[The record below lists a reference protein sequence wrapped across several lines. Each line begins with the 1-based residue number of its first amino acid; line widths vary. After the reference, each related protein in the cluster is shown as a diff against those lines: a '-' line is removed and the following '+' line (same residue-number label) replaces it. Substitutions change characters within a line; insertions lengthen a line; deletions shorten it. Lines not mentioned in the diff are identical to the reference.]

1 MLMTGTAQ
9 HRFRR
14 AADKQDEEEAP
25 VKTVVLGATGMA
37 GSRIAAEAVR
47 RGDEVVAVSRSGAA
61 PVDSPLLTAVAA
73 DAGSVQEV
81 AEVVR
86 GADVVASALAPA
98 RDGSDPRGPFAALY
112 DAVLDGVRAGS
123 VRRVLIVGGAGSLQ
137 VDEDTLLKDTPAVPD
152 PVKPEAQ
159 ALTDV
164 LAKLRTVDD
173 LEWTYITPAADFA
186 PGDRTGTFR
195 IGGDAVLTDSEGN
208 SHISAEDY
216 AIAFVDEM
224 ENAEH
229 PNTRICVAY

>member
-1 MLMTGTAQ
+1 M
-9 HRFRR
+9 
-14 AADKQDEEEAP
+14 
-25 VKTVVLGATGMA
+25 KTIVLGATGMA

-61 PVDSPLLTAVAA
+61 PVDSPLLTAVAV

-81 AEVVR
+81 AEVVK

-98 RDGSDPRGPFAALY
+98 RDGSDPRGPFVALY
-112 DAVLDGVRAGS
+112 DAVLDGVRAGN
-123 VRRVLIVGGAGSLQ
+123 VRRVVIVGGAGSLQ
-137 VDEDTLLKDTPAVPD
+137 ADDDTLLMDTPAVPD

-159 ALTDV
+159 ALNDV

-173 LEWTYITPAADFA
+173 LEWTYITPAANFT
-186 PGDRTGTFR
+186 PGERTGTFR
-195 IGGDAVLTDSEGN
+195 IGGDTVLTDSEGN
-208 SHISAEDY
+208 SNISAEDY

-229 PNTRICVAY
+229 PNTRISVAY

>member
-1 MLMTGTAQ
+1 
-9 HRFRR
+9 
-14 AADKQDEEEAP
+14 

-61 PVDSPLLTAVAA
+61 PVDSPLLTAVAV
-73 DAGSVQEV
+73 DAASVQEV
-81 AEVVR
+81 AEVVK

-98 RDGSDPRGPFAALY
+98 RDGSDPRGPFVALY
-112 DAVLDGVRAGS
+112 DAVLDGVRAGN
-123 VRRVLIVGGAGSLQ
+123 VRRVVIVGGAGSLQ
-137 VDEDTLLKDTPAVPD
+137 ADDDTLLMDTPAVPD

-159 ALTDV
+159 ALNDV

-173 LEWTYITPAADFA
+173 LEWTYITPAANFT
-186 PGDRTGTFR
+186 PGERTGTFR
-195 IGGDAVLTDSEGN
+195 IGGDTVLTDSEGN
-208 SHISAEDY
+208 SNISAEDY

-229 PNTRICVAY
+229 PNTRISVAY

>member
-1 MLMTGTAQ
+1 M
-9 HRFRR
+9 
-14 AADKQDEEEAP
+14 
-25 VKTVVLGATGMA
+25 KTVVLGATGMA

-61 PVDSPLLTAVAA
+61 PVDSPLLTPVAA
-73 DAGSVQEV
+73 DAGSVKEI
-81 AEVVR
+81 AEVVK

-98 RDGSDPRGPFAALY
+98 RDGSDPRGPFTALY
-112 DAVLDGVRAGS
+112 DAVLDGVRAGG
-123 VRRVLIVGGAGSLQ
+123 VHRMVVVGGAGSLQ
-137 VDEDTLLKDTPAVPD
+137 VDKNTLLKDTPAVPE

-159 ALTDV
+159 ALIDV
-164 LAKLRTVDD
+164 LAKLREIDD
-173 LEWTYITPAADFA
+173 LQWTYITPAAAFA
-186 PGDRTGTFR
+186 PGERTGNFR

-208 SHISAEDY
+208 SRISAEDY

>member
-1 MLMTGTAQ
+1 
-9 HRFRR
+9 
-14 AADKQDEEEAP
+14 

-61 PVDSPLLTAVAA
+61 PVDSPLLTPVAA
-73 DAGSVQEV
+73 DAGSVKEI
-81 AEVVR
+81 AEVVK

-98 RDGSDPRGPFAALY
+98 RDGSDPRGPFTALY
-112 DAVLDGVRAGS
+112 DAVLDGVRAGG
-123 VRRVLIVGGAGSLQ
+123 VHRMVVVGGAGSLQ
-137 VDEDTLLKDTPAVPD
+137 VDKNTLLKDTPAVPE

-159 ALTDV
+159 ALIDV
-164 LAKLRTVDD
+164 LAKLREIDD
-173 LEWTYITPAADFA
+173 LEWTYITPAAAFA
-186 PGDRTGTFR
+186 PGERTGNFR

-208 SHISAEDY
+208 SRISAEDY

>member
-1 MLMTGTAQ
+1 
-9 HRFRR
+9 
-14 AADKQDEEEAP
+14 

-61 PVDSPLLTAVAA
+61 PVDSPLLTPVAA
-73 DAGSVQEV
+73 DAGSVKEI
-81 AEVVR
+81 AEVVK

-98 RDGSDPRGPFAALY
+98 RDGSDPRGPFTALY
-112 DAVLDGVRAGS
+112 DAVLDGVRAGG
-123 VRRVLIVGGAGSLQ
+123 VHRMVVVGGAGSLQ
-137 VDEDTLLKDTPAVPD
+137 VDKNTLLKDTPAVPE

-159 ALTDV
+159 ALIDV
-164 LAKLRTVDD
+164 LAKLREVDD
-173 LEWTYITPAADFA
+173 LEWTYITPAAAFA
-186 PGDRTGTFR
+186 PGERTGNFR

-208 SHISAEDY
+208 SRISAEDY

>member
-1 MLMTGTAQ
+1 
-9 HRFRR
+9 
-14 AADKQDEEEAP
+14 
-25 VKTVVLGATGMA
+25 MA

-61 PVDSPLLTAVAA
+61 PVDSPLLTAVAV

-81 AEVVR
+81 AEVVK
-86 GADVVASALAPA
+86 GADVVASALAPP
-98 RDGSDPRGPFAALY
+98 RDGSDPRGPFVALY
-112 DAVLDGVRAGS
+112 EAVLDGVRAGS
-123 VRRVLIVGGAGSLQ
+123 VRRMVIVGGAGSLQ
-137 VDEDTLLKDTPAVPD
+137 VDEDTLLMDTPAVPD

-159 ALTDV
+159 ALIDV

-173 LEWTYITPAADFA
+173 LEWTYITPAANFA
-186 PGDRTGTFR
+186 PGERTGTFR

-208 SHISAEDY
+208 SRISAEDY

>member
-1 MLMTGTAQ
+1 
-9 HRFRR
+9 
-14 AADKQDEEEAP
+14 

-61 PVDSPLLTAVAA
+61 PVDSPLLTPVAA
-73 DAGSVQEV
+73 DAGSVKEI
-81 AEVVR
+81 AEVVK

-98 RDGSDPRGPFAALY
+98 RDGSDPRGPFTALY
-112 DAVLDGVRAGS
+112 DAVLDGVRAGG
-123 VRRVLIVGGAGSLQ
+123 VHRMVVVGGAGSLQ
-137 VDEDTLLKDTPAVPD
+137 VDKNTLLKDTPAVPE

-159 ALTDV
+159 ALIDV
-164 LAKLRTVDD
+164 LAKLREVDD
-173 LEWTYITPAADFA
+173 LEWTYITPAAAFT
-186 PGDRTGTFR
+186 PGERTGNFR

-208 SHISAEDY
+208 SRISAEDY

>member
-1 MLMTGTAQ
+1 
-9 HRFRR
+9 
-14 AADKQDEEEAP
+14 

-61 PVDSPLLTAVAA
+61 PVDSPLLTAVAV

-81 AEVVR
+81 ADVVK

-98 RDGSDPRGPFAALY
+98 RDGSDPRGPFVALY
-112 DAVLDGVRAGS
+112 DAVLDGVRAGN
-123 VRRVLIVGGAGSLQ
+123 VRRVVIVGGAGSLQ
-137 VDEDTLLKDTPAVPD
+137 ADDDTLLMDTPAVPD

-159 ALTDV
+159 ALNDV

-173 LEWTYITPAADFA
+173 LEWTYITPAANFT
-186 PGDRTGTFR
+186 PGERTGTFR
-195 IGGDAVLTDSEGN
+195 IGGDTVLTDSEGN
-208 SHISAEDY
+208 SNISAEDY

-229 PNTRICVAY
+229 PNTRISVAY

>member
-1 MLMTGTAQ
+1 M
-9 HRFRR
+9 
-14 AADKQDEEEAP
+14 
-25 VKTVVLGATGMA
+25 KTVVLGATGMA

-61 PVDSPLLTAVAA
+61 PVDSPLLTAVAV

-81 AEVVR
+81 AEVVK

-98 RDGSDPRGPFAALY
+98 RDGSDPRGPFVALY
-112 DAVLDGVRAGS
+112 DAVLDGVRAGN
-123 VRRVLIVGGAGSLQ
+123 VRRVVIVGGAGSLQ
-137 VDEDTLLKDTPAVPD
+137 ADDDTLLMDTPAVPD

-159 ALTDV
+159 ALNDV

-173 LEWTYITPAADFA
+173 LEWTYITPAANFT
-186 PGDRTGTFR
+186 PGERTGTFR
-195 IGGDAVLTDSEGN
+195 IGGDTVLTDSEGN
-208 SHISAEDY
+208 SNISAEDY

-229 PNTRICVAY
+229 PNTRISVAY

>member
-1 MLMTGTAQ
+1 
-9 HRFRR
+9 
-14 AADKQDEEEAP
+14 

-61 PVDSPLLTAVAA
+61 PVDSPLLTPVAA
-73 DAGSVQEV
+73 DAGSVREI
-81 AEVVR
+81 AEVVK

-98 RDGSDPRGPFAALY
+98 RDGTDPRGPFNALY
-112 DAVLDGVRAGS
+112 DAVLDGVRAGG
-123 VRRVLIVGGAGSLQ
+123 VRRMVVVGGAGSLQ
-137 VDEDTLLKDTPAVPD
+137 VDQDTLLKDTPAVPE

-159 ALTDV
+159 ALIDV

-173 LEWTYITPAADFA
+173 LEWTYVTPAAAFA
-186 PGDRTGTFR
+186 PGERTGTFR
-195 IGGDAVLTDSEGN
+195 IGGDDVLTDSQGN
-208 SHISAEDY
+208 CRISAEDY

>member
-1 MLMTGTAQ
+1 
-9 HRFRR
+9 
-14 AADKQDEEEAP
+14 

-61 PVDSPLLTAVAA
+61 PVDSPLLTPVAA
-73 DAGSVQEV
+73 DAGSVREI
-81 AEVVR
+81 AEVVK

-98 RDGSDPRGPFAALY
+98 RDGTDPRGPFTALY
-112 DAVLDGVRAGS
+112 DAVLDGVRAGG
-123 VRRVLIVGGAGSLQ
+123 VRRMVVVGGAGSLQ
-137 VDEDTLLKDTPAVPD
+137 ADQDTLLKDTPAVPE

-159 ALTDV
+159 ALIDV

-173 LEWTYITPAADFA
+173 LEWTYVTPAAAFA
-186 PGDRTGTFR
+186 PGERTGTFR
-195 IGGDAVLTDSEGN
+195 IGGDDVLTDSQGN
-208 SHISAEDY
+208 CRISAEDY